1 MRKPRTS
8 NPVPAVTDVAGF
20 AAFRPARPDTESAR
34 AQPVFNDAE
43 SPLSWLRARRDKSGR
58 PLISDEQFVAGEKLR
73 RDHERSLLA
82 GRVTANWDFS
92 ASASRTGFN
101 ASAEVSDGAMAARQR
116 YHKALEAV
124 GPELASILVQVCC
137 LSAGIEQAERILD
150 LPPRS
155 GKAVL
160 GLALTALARHYG
172 LLRERHREPPRPA
185 PSHWAMPG
193 FRPKIVQ
200 TEDA

>member
-1 MRKPRTS
+1 MPKSKTS
-8 NPVPAVTDVAGF
+8 RPVPDLTDTPGF
-20 AAFRPARPDTESAR
+20 SAFRPARPDTESAR
-34 AQPVFNDAE
+34 PQPVFNAAE
-43 SPLSWLRARRDKSGR
+43 SPLSWLRSRRDKAGR

-73 RDHERSLLA
+73 SDHERSMLA

-92 ASASRTGFN
+92 ASASRSGFN
-101 ASAEVSDGAMAARQR
+101 AAADVSDGAMAARQR

-160 GLALTALARHYG
+160 GLALTGLARHYG
-172 LLRERHREPPRPA
+172 LLQERHRQPSKQQ
-185 PSHWAMPG
+185 PSHWAVPG
-193 FRPKIVQ
+193 FRPKIAQ